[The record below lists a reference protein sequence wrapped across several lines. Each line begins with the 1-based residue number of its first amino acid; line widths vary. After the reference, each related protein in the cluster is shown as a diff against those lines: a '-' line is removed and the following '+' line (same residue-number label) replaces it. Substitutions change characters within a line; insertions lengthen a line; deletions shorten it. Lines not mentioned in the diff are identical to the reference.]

1 MTPGATQLTRMPL
14 GATSSASERVSP
26 ISACLVQEYGTSH
39 DAPCCPHM
47 DEMFTMQPLFSCS
60 MPGST
65 ARMVLRAP
73 FKFTPK

>member
-1 MTPGATQLTRMPL
+1 M
-14 GATSSASERVSP
+14 
-26 ISACLVQEYGTSH
+26 SACLVQEYGTSH